1 MDVGAETQ
9 VSPAG
14 AAVYRSGLLL
24 VLAAGVCWSTIGL
37 GIRLIEVA
45 TVWQILF
52 YRSIAL
58 GLLLFVAIT
67 LRSRGRPIRS
77 IRAAGPSGLVGGIA
91 LVFAFAGGIIAIQ
104 TTTVANAMLLFATA
118 PFMTAILGLAVLR
131 EAVRKATWIA
141 MIVSLVGVAV
151 MVTGGVALGNWLGNV
166 AALLSALGFAVFTI
180 TLRWRQSDDTLPAVF
195 LGGLF
200 AIFTSGTI
208 CVATGLPFVLPT
220 LDLGIAL
227 AMGVFQVGAGLIL
240 YSLGSKAVPAGEL
253 ALLSMIEVLLGPIW
267 VWLFLG
273 ETASL
278 STLGG
283 GAILLVALA
292 GNAVSGLRRRPLPVS
307 LV

>member
-58 GLLLFVAIT
+58 GLLLLVTIT

-141 MIVSLVGVAV
+141 MIVSLVGVAI

-180 TLRWRQSDDTLPAVF
+180 TLRWRQSDDTLPAVL
-195 LGGLF
+195 LGAVF

-227 AMGVFQVGAGLIL
+227 AMGFFQVGAGLIL